1 MRSRTRADIFAPV
14 TENISGA
21 DVAPALSIMSTVV
34 VDAGDLKVF
43 CGRVMDAAAQMLG
56 ADYASI
62 QTRIPGQPALQLMGE
77 IGFKPE
83 ATAFWQRVDAGSGSP
98 CGQALSRGQRIIV
111 PDVESNEQLAG
122 TEDLRQM
129 RLCGIRAVQSTPL
142 VARSGACLGMLSTHW
157 RQTYQP
163 PGGALRLLDV
173 VASHVAALMERVAV
187 EEALRAS
194 ETALRLRVAAL
205 EAADREKNHFLA
217 MLGHELRG
225 PLAPIS
231 NVRELL
237 AQLLRDQPAA
247 QRPLEILKRQ
257 TDQLT
262 RLVADLLDIAR
273 IQEGRMALEE
283 QPVEIGAVLEQA
295 IETVQPLLREKQQR
309 LSVVGLP
316 ASVLVLADRARL
328 VQCFGNLL
336 HNAVKYTEPEGEI
349 SVEIRASL
357 TRVSVLVSDNGA
369 GISAA
374 LLPHVFNLFV
384 QNEETLEHSG
394 GGLGIGLAI
403 VKRLVEMHG
412 GSVGAASDGEG
423 RGSTFAVHL
432 PRLESPQI
440 PYM

>member
-1 MRSRTRADIFAPV
+1 MEDL
-14 TENISGA
+14 SGA
-21 DVAPALSIMSTVV
+21 DAAPALSVMSTVV

-43 CGRVMDAAAQMLG
+43 CGKVTEAAAQMLG

-62 QTRIPGQPALQLMGE
+62 QTRIPGQPALQLLGE
-77 IGFKPE
+77 IGFAAE
-83 ATAFWQRVDAGSGSP
+83 ATAFWQVVDAGSSST
-98 CGQALSRGQRIIV
+98 CGQALSHGQRIIV
-111 PDVESNEQLAG
+111 PDVERDEHLAG

-142 VARSGACLGMLSTHW
+142 VTRSGACMGMLSTHW
-157 RQTYQP
+157 RQPYQP
-163 PGGALRLLDV
+163 PSGALRLLDV

-187 EEALRAS
+187 EEALRAG
-194 ETALRLRVAAL
+194 EAALRLRVAAL
-205 EAADREKNHFLA
+205 EAADREKNQFLA

-231 NVRELL
+231 NVREFL

-316 ASVLVLADRARL
+316 APVLVIADRARL

-336 HNAVKYTEPEGEI
+336 HNAVKYTDPEGEI
-349 SVEIRASL
+349 SVEVRTSQ

-394 GGLGIGLAI
+394 GGLGIGLAV

-412 GSVGAASDGEG
+412 GSVGAASGGEG
-423 RGSTFAVHL
+423 RGSTFAIHL
-432 PRLESPQI
+432 PRLEPPQT